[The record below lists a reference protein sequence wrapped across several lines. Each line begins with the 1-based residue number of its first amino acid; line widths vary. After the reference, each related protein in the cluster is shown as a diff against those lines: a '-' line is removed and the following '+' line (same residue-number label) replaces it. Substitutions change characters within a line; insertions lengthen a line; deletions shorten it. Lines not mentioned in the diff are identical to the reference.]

1 MEQSSPQSEIDKEWR
16 GQGSS
21 CLLLVAANTP
31 FASCSKHV
39 APDAW
44 VSVWW
49 SLFLK
54 QNILS
59 TSWSRLF
66 EQAQCDTL
74 TLCQCIQ
81 SYIARYLRAS
91 PLESCEL
98 GLNHTLEHSF
108 EERATALVIFLS
120 VQWLGW
126 AEMAVL
132 SQEPR
137 RQNGRRSIFSL
148 MSG

>member
-1 MEQSSPQSEIDKEWR
+1 MEEKRVEQSSPQSEIDKEWR

-21 CLLLVAANTP
+21 CLLPVVANTWP
-31 FASCSKHV
+31 LMHECQCDGVF
-39 APDAW
+39 
-44 VSVWW
+44 
-49 SLFLK
+49 FFK
-54 QNILS
+54 QSILS

-137 RQNGRRSIFSL
+137 RQNGRRSIFSV